1 MAWSRGFFRLWVAFS
16 IAWGVYIV
24 ATASIDW
31 KNSRNWLIVSEICTQ
46 FTRRGDEL
54 LLSYELEEIIE
65 TGRQAKY
72 PHALRVSIPDVI
84 ACERDNRSKANLR
97 LAWNMGVEFALILL
111 IPPLIV
117 LGFGLVLGWILSG
130 FRTRGTA

>member
-16 IAWGVYIV
+16 IAWGVYIL

-46 FTRRGDEL
+46 FTKRGDEL

-72 PHALRVSIPDVI
+72 PDALRVSIPDVI
-84 ACERDNRSKANLR
+84 ACERDNRFKANLR
-97 LAWNMGVEFALILL
+97 LAWNMGVEFALLLL